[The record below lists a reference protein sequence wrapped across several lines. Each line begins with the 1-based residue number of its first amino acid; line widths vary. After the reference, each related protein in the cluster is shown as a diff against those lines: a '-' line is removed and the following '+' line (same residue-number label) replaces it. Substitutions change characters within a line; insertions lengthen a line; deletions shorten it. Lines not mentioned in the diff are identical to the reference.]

1 MYLHHFGL
9 REMPFSITPD
19 PAYLYMSPR
28 HQEALGHLLYG
39 TGQYGGFVQLTGE
52 VGTGKTLV
60 VRTLLDQKI
69 DGVDVAMVH
78 NPRQS
83 EREFL
88 ASVCDELQV
97 AYGPEASLKELVDAL
112 NRALLKAHAAGRR
125 TVLIIDEAQNL
136 EPGVLEQIRLLT
148 NLETHKEKLLR
159 IMLIGQPELIE
170 LLARPDLRQLAQRI
184 TARYHLTP
192 LSEAETR
199 EYIRHRLRVAGGDP
213 GLFTSDAIHAVQAAS
228 RGVPR
233 LINILCDRA
242 LMGAYGS
249 HQSQVTGVL
258 VRKAATESLPGEG
271 PLPSSRTDRADRND
285 RWLRGVEY
293 ALAAVA
299 VALVAVLGFR
309 GWQYL
314 QTPASMPEAVTETA
328 TETPQAPPMSTAT
341 ATETT
346 PEVDMPPASTAAGL
360 DQAELPLTALFRLL
374 VATWDPTLEIARV
387 SEGCVALKP
396 LGYECHR
403 ERTDWAALERMDLP
417 AILELER
424 LGFRRHVLL
433 RHLDAETAT
442 LLTPDGPL
450 SIPLADLDAL
460 WTGELLLIWQRPTD
474 ERRIDATSRGR
485 DVVWLRRRLATLS
498 GRSLSEPVSGF
509 FDPALDEQL
518 RAYQTSAGLDA
529 DGVAGVQTLIALT
542 RGLPG
547 VLSLTEDAHVPAP

>member
-1 MYLHHFGL
+1 MYLNHFGL

-60 VRTLLDQKI
+60 VRTLLAQKI
-69 DGVDVAMVH
+69 EGVDVAMVH

-88 ASVCDELQV
+88 ASVCDELHV
-97 AYGPEASLKELVDAL
+97 EYRSDASLKELVDAL
-112 NRALLKAHAAGRR
+112 NHALLQTHAAGRR

-159 IMLIGQPELIE
+159 IMLIGQPELID

-192 LSEAETR
+192 LSEPETR

-213 GLFTSDAIHAVQAAS
+213 GLFSPEAIQAVQQES

-242 LMGAYGS
+242 LIGAYGS
-249 HQSQVTGVL
+249 HQKQVSGAL
-258 VRKAATESLPGEG
+258 VRQAAAESLPGERSPVAASAG
-271 PLPSSRTDRADRND
+271 VVRARSD
-285 RWLRGVEY
+285 RWLQFAEV
-293 ALAAVA
+293 ALGAVA
-299 VALVAVLGFR
+299 VVLLVTLAIRGWHHLQPSVEAPGPVESVVTPELPEPQAEQPVAAAAGARLDDAEQPLATLFRQLVA
-309 GWQYL
+309 
-314 QTPASMPEAVTETA
+314 E
-328 TETPQAPPMSTAT
+328 
-341 ATETT
+341 
-346 PEVDMPPASTAAGL
+346 
-360 DQAELPLTALFRLL
+360 
-374 VATWDPTLEIARV
+374 WDPALTVVRV
-387 SEGCVALKP
+387 SEACVDLKP
-396 LGYECHR
+396 QGYECHR
-403 ERTDWAALERMDLP
+403 ERSDWDGLRRMDLP
-417 AILELER
+417 AILELDR
-424 LGFRRHVLL
+424 LGFRSHVLL
-433 RHLDAETAT
+433 RVLDEEQAV
-442 LLTPDGPL
+442 LLSPDGEVRL
-450 SIPLADLDAL
+450 PLAELDSA
-460 WTGELLLIWQRPTD
+460 WTGELLLIWPRPTE
-474 ERRIDATSRGR
+474 ERRIDRASRGK
-485 DVVWLRRRLATLS
+485 DVVWLRKRLAALA
-498 GRSLSEPVSGF
+498 GRTLSEPISGF
-509 FDPALDEQL
+509 FDPALEESL
-518 RAYQTSAGLDA
+518 RAYQTSAGLEA

-547 VLSLTEDAHVPAP
+547 VLSLEEDGDVPAP

>member
-1 MYLHHFGL
+1 VYLDHFGL

-60 VRTLLDQKI
+60 VRTLLAQKI

-83 EREFL
+83 EHEFL
-88 ASVCDELQV
+88 ASVCDELRV
-97 AYGPEASLKELVDAL
+97 EYRASASLKELVDAL
-112 NRALLKAHAAGRR
+112 NRALLQAHAAGRR

-192 LSEAETR
+192 LSEPETR

-213 GLFTSDAIHAVQAAS
+213 GLFSAEAIHAVQQAS

-242 LMGAYGS
+242 LIGAYGS
-249 HQSQVTGVL
+249 HQSQVSGAL
-258 VRKAATESLPGEG
+258 VRQAAAESLPGDG
-271 PLPSSRTDRADRND
+271 IASARAHAPADRADR
-285 RWLRGVEY
+285 WLRIAERC
-293 ALAAVA
+293 LAAVA
-299 VALVAVLGFR
+299 VV
-309 GWQYL
+309 
-314 QTPASMPEAVTETA
+314 
-328 TETPQAPPMSTAT
+328 
-341 ATETT
+341 
-346 PEVDMPPASTAAGL
+346 
-360 DQAELPLTALFRLL
+360 LL
-374 VATWDPTLEIARV
+374 VALGVRGWHYLQPGAAEADAPVAAAPEADTAAAAEAATPTPAARLDDAEQPLATLFRQLVAEWDPALEIGRV
-387 SEGCVALKP
+387 SEACVTLKP

-403 ERTDWAALERMDLP
+403 ERADWDALRRMDLP

-424 LGFRRHVLL
+424 LGFRSHVLL
-433 RHLDAETAT
+433 RRLGAETAS
-442 LLTPDGPL
+442 LLTPSGL
-450 SIPLADLDAL
+450 LQLPLAELDAV
-460 WTGELLLIWQRPTD
+460 WTGELLLIWPRPTE
-474 ERRIDATSRGR
+474 ERRIDRSSRGR
-485 DVVWLRRRLATLS
+485 DVVWLRKRLAAIA
-498 GRSLSEPVSGF
+498 GRSLSEPISGF
-509 FDPALDEQL
+509 FDAALEDSL
-518 RAYQTSAGLDA
+518 RAYQTSAGLEA

-542 RGLPG
+542 RDEPG
-547 VLSLTEDAHVPAP
+547 VLSLGEDDDVPAP

>member
-1 MYLHHFGL
+1 VYLHHFGL

-60 VRTLLDQKI
+60 VRTLLAQKI
-69 DGVDVAMVH
+69 EGVDVAMVH

-88 ASVCDELQV
+88 ASVCDELHV
-97 AYGPEASLKELVDAL
+97 EYRSDASLKELVDAL
-112 NRALLKAHAAGRR
+112 NRALLGTHASGRR

-192 LSEAETR
+192 LSEPETR

-213 GLFTSDAIHAVQAAS
+213 GLFSAEAIQAVQQES

-242 LMGAYGS
+242 LIGAYGS
-249 HQSQVTGVL
+249 HQPQVSGAL
-258 VRKAATESLPGEG
+258 VRQAAAESLPGARPPVSAMAKAG
-271 PLPSSRTDRADRND
+271 SARSD
-285 RWLRGVEY
+285 RWLQVAEV

-299 VALVAVLGFR
+299 VVLLVTLAIRGWHYLQPPAKEPALVESV
-309 GWQYL
+309 
-314 QTPASMPEAVTETA
+314 V
-328 TETPQAPPMSTAT
+328 
-341 ATETT
+341 T
-346 PEVDMPPASTAAGL
+346 PESSTDAPVAAAAGARL
-360 DQAELPLTALFRLL
+360 DDAEQALATLFRQLINE
-374 VATWDPTLEIARV
+374 WDPALTVVRV
-387 SEGCVALKP
+387 SEACVDLKP
-396 LGYECHR
+396 QGYECHR
-403 ERTDWAALERMDLP
+403 ERNDWDGLRRMDLP
-417 AILELER
+417 AILELDR
-424 LGFRRHVLL
+424 LGFRSHVLL
-433 RHLDAETAT
+433 RALDEEQAV
-442 LLTPDGPL
+442 LLSPDGEVRL
-450 SIPLADLDAL
+450 PLAELDSA
-460 WTGELLLIWQRPTD
+460 WTGELLLIWPRPTE
-474 ERRIDATSRGR
+474 ERRIDRASRGK
-485 DVVWLRRRLATLS
+485 DVVWLRKRLAALA
-498 GRSLSEPVSGF
+498 GRTLSEPISGF
-509 FDPALDEQL
+509 FDHALEESL
-518 RAYQTSAGLDA
+518 RAYQTSAWLEA

-547 VLSLTEDAHVPAP
+547 VLSLVEDGDVPAP